1 MHSRN
6 NGERRRF
13 YRDRTNGKIAGVCAG
28 LADYFG
34 FDVTVVRILALV
46 ALFVAMPAALLLY
59 FGLAF
64 LVPPAEFPSDRQQ
77 PERNSFRKSLRSAPS
92 TTVTDVKRSLLRLD
106 ARLAR
111 LERYVTSPRYKLDKE
126 FSEL

>member
-1 MHSRN
+1 MRN
-6 NGERRRF
+6 DRNSTRRRF

-34 FDVTVVRILALV
+34 FDLTVTRVLAVIALIV
-46 ALFVAMPAALLLY
+46 APPATLLLY

-64 LVPPAEFPSDRQQ
+64 LVPPAEFPNNRQA
-77 PERNSFRKSLRSAPS
+77 PERREFRQSLRSQPR
-92 TTVTDVKRSLLRLD
+92 TTVTDVKRMLLRLD

-111 LERYVTSPRYKLDKE
+111 LERYVTSPRYNLEKE
-126 FSEL
+126 ISEL